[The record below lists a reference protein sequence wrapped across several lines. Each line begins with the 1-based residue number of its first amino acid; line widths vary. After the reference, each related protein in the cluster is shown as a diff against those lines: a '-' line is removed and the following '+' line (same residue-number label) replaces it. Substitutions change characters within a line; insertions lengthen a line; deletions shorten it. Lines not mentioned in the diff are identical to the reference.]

1 MAMKSN
7 PVSAVLKIVLDKVKF
22 LLDYLFVNYHVHA
35 VVFPTVNQ
43 FVLYA
48 LVLLA
53 AQLKEK
59 PTRVKPLL
67 SGPQL
72 SRHPLSSGHYK
83 LVLKLTSY
91 ISLYNEPLFSRNLY

>member
-35 VVFPTVNQ
+35 VVFPTVINQ
-43 FVLYA
+43 FVLLYA
-48 LVLLA
+48 LILLA

-59 PTRVKPLL
+59 PTTVKPLL

-72 SRHPLSSGHYK
+72 SGHPLSSGH
-83 LVLKLTSY
+83 
-91 ISLYNEPLFSRNLY
+91 

>member
-1 MAMKSN
+1 MAFTKSVTESKIFKFCLLDFLHAMAMKSN

-22 LLDYLFVNYHVHA
+22 LLDYLFVNYHPVFVHA

-53 AQLKEK
+53 A
-59 PTRVKPLL
+59 
-67 SGPQL
+67 
-72 SRHPLSSGHYK
+72 
-83 LVLKLTSY
+83 
-91 ISLYNEPLFSRNLY
+91 

>member
-22 LLDYLFVNYHVHA
+22 LLDYLFVNYHPVFVHA

-59 PTRVKPLL
+59 PTTVKPLL

-72 SRHPLSSGHYK
+72 SGHPLSSGH
-83 LVLKLTSY
+83 
-91 ISLYNEPLFSRNLY
+91 

>member
-48 LVLLA
+48 LILLA

-59 PTRVKPLL
+59 PTTVKPLL

-72 SRHPLSSGHYK
+72 SGHPLSSGH
-83 LVLKLTSY
+83 
-91 ISLYNEPLFSRNLY
+91 

>member
-22 LLDYLFVNYHVHA
+22 LLDYVFVNYHPVFVRA

-43 FVLYA
+43 FVLHA

-53 AQLKEK
+53 A
-59 PTRVKPLL
+59 
-67 SGPQL
+67 
-72 SRHPLSSGHYK
+72 
-83 LVLKLTSY
+83 
-91 ISLYNEPLFSRNLY
+91 

>member
-59 PTRVKPLL
+59 PTTVKPLL
-67 SGPQL
+67 SGPPIKGKRTPSIKRTL
-72 SRHPLSSGHYK
+72 SRPEINILYFPL
-83 LVLKLTSY
+83 
-91 ISLYNEPLFSRNLY
+91 